1 MESRKKPWKALLI
14 LLALLAVAVAGFV
27 VAGRLEEE
35 SKQEVVTGEESTYGE
50 MPRITW
56 EGETYRMKA
65 GLHTILVIGYDK
77 NSTDERVGYRDGGQC
92 DFLMLLV
99 VNDKDRTVR
108 QLHIDRDTMT
118 RIATL
123 GLSGKPAGSK
133 VLQICLAHAYG
144 NSAEVNDRMTCEAVE
159 NFLHGVKVDGSI
171 SMGFDFIERF
181 NHLVG
186 GVTVTLEDDL
196 TNLDPAM
203 KAGATLKLNDRQ
215 AYHFCHARM
224 GTGDGQNTS
233 RMRRQRTYIDAAS
246 KQMLARIKQ
255 DGGFA
260 RTMVESV
267 YDITHCT
274 LTRGRLINEINRA
287 ATYALMSQEVLPSEH
302 RIGEGGYMECY
313 VAEQDVMAWVLDAFY
328 IKE

>member
-1 MESRKKPWKALLI
+1 MEPRKKPWKALLI
-14 LLALLAVAVAGFV
+14 LLAALVIAAAGFI
-27 VAGRLEEE
+27 AASRLEEE
-35 SKQEVVTGEESTYGE
+35 RQEIVTGEEGSYGE
-50 MPRITW
+50 MPRVVW
-56 EGETYRMKA
+56 KGETYRKLA
-65 GLHTILVIGYDK
+65 GIHTILAIGYDK
-77 NSTDERVGYRDGGQC
+77 NSTDERVGFRDGGQC

-118 RIATL
+118 RISTL
-123 GLSGKPAGSK
+123 GLSGKPSGSK

-159 NFLHGVKVDGSI
+159 NFLPGVTVDGSI

-196 TNLDPAM
+196 TAQDPAM
-203 KAGATLKLNDRQ
+203 KAGATLKLTDSQ
-215 AYHFCHARM
+215 AFHFCHARM

-255 DGGFA
+255 DSGFA
-260 RTMVESV
+260 RKMVDSV
-267 YDITHCT
+267 YDITNCT

-287 ATYALMSQEVLPSEH
+287 SSYTMMSQEILPSEH
-302 RIGEGGYMECY
+302 RIGEDGYMECY
-313 VAEQDVMAWVLDAFY
+313 VSEDDVMAWVLDAFY
-328 IKE
+328 AKE